1 MLLLPPA
8 PLPYLLLLPSLL
20 TASYGCQ
27 EPDFLGSPLSDFLGS
42 PLSDFLGSPLSGNSG
57 SPDCGEKRSMK
68 GRAR

>member
-42 PLSDFLGSPLSGNSG
+42 PLSGNSG